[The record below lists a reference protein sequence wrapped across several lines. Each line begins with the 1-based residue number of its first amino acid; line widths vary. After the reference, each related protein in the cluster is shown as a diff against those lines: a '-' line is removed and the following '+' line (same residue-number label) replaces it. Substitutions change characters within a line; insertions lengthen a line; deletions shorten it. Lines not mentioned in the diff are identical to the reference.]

1 MTNFEEN
8 SVSRFQFLFQ
18 FLILLANAILTKMN
32 NTSKS
37 FNEKFDKLRQISSKQ
52 TVAIDQLK
60 AENELLKLKESKMKL
75 AIENLLARTEMEL
88 NQIADL
94 KQEVDQMKAIEN
106 DGEIEIENL
115 EKTIARK
122 DREIFKT
129 QLKIDFIKLQ
139 LQ

>member
-18 FLILLANAILTKMN
+18 FLILLANAILTKTN
-32 NTSKS
+32 NISKS

-52 TVAIDQLK
+52 TIAIDQLK

-122 DREIFKT
+122 DREFFKT

>member
-122 DREIFKT
+122 DREFFKT

>member
-52 TVAIDQLK
+52 TIAIDQLK
-60 AENELLKLKESKMKL
+60 AENQLLKLKESKMKL

-122 DREIFKT
+122 DREFFKT

>member
-18 FLILLANAILTKMN
+18 FLILLANAILTKTN
-32 NTSKS
+32 NISKS

-122 DREIFKT
+122 DREFFKT

>member
-18 FLILLANAILTKMN
+18 FLILLANAILTKTN
-32 NTSKS
+32 NISKS

-52 TVAIDQLK
+52 TIAIDQLK

>member
-52 TVAIDQLK
+52 TIAIDQLK

-122 DREIFKT
+122 DREFFKT

>member
-18 FLILLANAILTKMN
+18 FLILLANAILTKTN
-32 NTSKS
+32 NISKS

-94 KQEVDQMKAIEN
+94 KQEVEQMKAIEN

>member
-8 SVSRFQFLFQ
+8 SVSTFQFLFQ
-18 FLILLANAILTKMN
+18 FLILLANAILTKTN
-32 NTSKS
+32 NISKS

-94 KQEVDQMKAIEN
+94 KQEVEQMKAIEN

>member
-8 SVSRFQFLFQ
+8 SVSTFQFLFQ
-18 FLILLANAILTKMN
+18 FLILLANAILTKTN
-32 NTSKS
+32 NISKS

-52 TVAIDQLK
+52 TIAIDQLK

>member
-18 FLILLANAILTKMN
+18 FLILLANAILTKTN
-32 NTSKS
+32 NISKS

-94 KQEVDQMKAIEN
+94 KQEVEQMKAIEN

-122 DREIFKT
+122 DREFFKT

>member
-94 KQEVDQMKAIEN
+94 KQEVEQMKAIEN